1 MEPIGLIKTP
11 ADSFN
16 TVRNYDSER
25 CTDLSPIRVDKS
37 FEYIDF
43 WS

>member
-1 MEPIGLIKTP
+1 MDPIALTRTP

-16 TVRNYDSER
+16 TIQNQEGGS
-25 CTDLSPIRVDKS
+25 TDLSPIRVDKS